1 MTMQEQ
7 LRALVERHHVNL
19 VEQIS
24 TVRQL
29 LTPPDSSGALP
40 AVRVVEAES
49 IMHQMKGTAGSMGFP
64 DIGAAATALDETLK
78 TLKKLPG
85 PIAPA
90 QLELPLNQLATLQRI
105 TESTT
110 PAMSK
115 LYDADLSSLARRA

>member
-7 LRALVERHHVNL
+7 LRALVERHYLHL
-19 VEQIS
+19 AEQIA

-29 LTPPDSSGALP
+29 LTPSDAGGALP
-40 AVRVVEAES
+40 AVQVVEAEG

-64 DIGAAATALDETLK
+64 GIGAAATALDESLK

-85 PIAPA
+85 PIAAA
-90 QLELPLNQLATLQRI
+90 QMQLPLDQLAALQSI
-105 TESTT
+105 TERTT

-115 LYDADLSSLARRA
+115 LYDADLSALRRQG

>member
-7 LRALVERHHVNL
+7 LRALVERHHIHL

-29 LTPPDSSGALP
+29 LAPPDATGALP
-40 AVRVVEAES
+40 ATQVVEAES

-64 DIGAAATALDETLK
+64 DIGAAATALDNTLK
-78 TLKKLPG
+78 TLKTLPG
-85 PIAPA
+85 PIPAA
-90 QLELPLNQLATLQRI
+90 QLELPLGQLADLQRI
-105 TESTT
+105 TERTT

-115 LYDADLSSLARRA
+115 LYNADLSGLARRG